1 MKRCRHGLA
10 GAEQP
15 GLIDGSGALR
25 DLSGAVADTGPAT
38 LGRDSMSRLAALRE
52 PRADQG
58 AAVGCAAAA
67 LAMAARACCCAHL
80 LANCCTSPMRRARS
94 APWWVRR

>member
-38 LGRDSMSRLAALRE
+38 LGRDSMSRLAA
-52 PRADQG
+52 ASG
-58 AAVGCAAAA
+58 AA
-67 LAMAARACCCAHL
+67 R
-80 LANCCTSPMRRARS
+80 
-94 APWWVRR
+94 

>member
-38 LGRDSMSRLAALRE
+38 LGRNSMSRLAA
-52 PRADQG
+52 ASG
-58 AAVGCAAAA
+58 AA
-67 LAMAARACCCAHL
+67 R
-80 LANCCTSPMRRARS
+80 
-94 APWWVRR
+94 